1 LETVGG
7 GIGDGSHMT
16 PMTSGEGGGDWVG
29 HWNWRRWV
37 EELETAAI

>member
-29 HWNWRRWV
+29 PWNWRRWV